1 MIFTFDG
8 TSRGMGNAR
17 MLADALKEHGF
28 EAEVKMERIGPRD
41 PDPNSGLMSSF
52 RVITNAPKE
61 KVIEI
66 SDSIEYSKTPV
77 KENKMMRR
85 KLTEI
90 LSINEQQQDTGVLEG
105 QIKEGFAASFAQFK
119 LEENSTKIDKFDSA
133 AGKASGTLSYSVAD
147 MKLYSPF
154 VFVIKEKML
163 VLGEEK

>member
-1 MIFTFDG
+1 MNISFDG
-8 TSRGMGNAR
+8 SGRGARLATKFVQKLKDMGY
-17 MLADALKEHGF
+17 
-28 EAEVKMERIGPRD
+28 EAELKTERTGPLD
-41 PDPNSGLMSSF
+41 PAPNQGYMSSI
-52 RVITNAPKE
+52 RVITNAPNDVVE
-61 KVIEI
+61 
-66 SDSIEYSKTPV
+66 SIDVHESKI
-77 KENKMMRR
+77 MRR

-90 LSINEQQQDTGVLEG
+90 LSINEQQNDAGVVEG

-119 LEENSTKIDKFDSA
+119 LEENSIKIDKFDSA